1 MARGIEIG
9 RGFIAVD
16 VEDGPARAALS
27 KFGSA
32 AASAF
37 KAAALA
43 AAVVSG
49 AVIKMAFDFNSL
61 KEQSLIAFE
70 TLLGSGQKAQAM
82 FSSLQ
87 KFAAST
93 PFELP
98 GLVDNARQLLG
109 VGVAADK
116 VIPTLTAL
124 GNTAGAL
131 GINQER
137 FNNILLAVTQSMGK
151 GKLQGEELM
160 QMVENGIPVWQLL
173 AKATGKTVPELQK
186 MSSEGKLIAQDV
198 LPKLFD
204 QMQKDYGGAMAKQA
218 TTLTGVWSSLKDNTK
233 ILVGTAL
240 KPLFDTVKT
249 GVGALGELAAS
260 GKGQEFAEKF
270 AAGLTKAI
278 TVSSNF
284 ISAVKTKYGDEFK
297 SIMDRA
303 QDSAGR
309 LWDSFKSEAGPALRD
324 AGKALL
330 TVLPSLLQIAAAAG
344 GLLVPA
350 LGAVRTV
357 MSAVSDN
364 AGSLAQLLSTAAG
377 VVATVIGPVIKAFG
391 VALNVVAD
399 VIANVVH
406 FVGDLPGPLGVLTGV
421 VIAGAVAWR
430 LFHTVIGNVGSAL
443 SSIKPSSVADA
454 LVPMT
459 KRIDNVALSAG
470 LMTERFTGSANAGEK
485 VATAGSRVGSV
496 FSKVGSALPL
506 VGLGFLAIGGAFELT
521 AQRARDLEEASK
533 DIGKGLALG
542 GSAAS
547 EAVKRMDD
555 LRDRVRNATVA
566 FEEFKKS
573 QRSNIEG
580 GDAGVAAAQSQNLKD
595 LQNALSG
602 ARTEQDKYEKSLGA
616 VGLAQARAAQ
626 AQKDYDTAVKD
637 SGPNS
642 FAATSAQDVL
652 VQRTKELEGAQRN
665 ASNATK
671 DHAQSLRDLADT
683 ALAAANAD
691 LQLRQAQQGATDAM
705 KNAQAAVK
713 QYGAGSDEAK
723 SANLNLEASILR
735 AAEAAKVKA
744 RADNNGKDAT
754 IIAKA
759 ETKAYTDEI
768 LRLGQQ
774 AGTNAPASLQKLI
787 GSLDL
792 TSLKAQ
798 GATISSDKLGQ
809 TIISIPGK
817 KDIILSAENG
827 QALRAAN
834 DVANALANAQAH
846 ATIVI
851 RGSVQTSTFNLPSG
865 SVYTSRLKARGGDI
879 KADGPYMVGE
889 EGPEIIYPDR
899 AGFVADHQQSQQI
912 SSGNPAGARGGDTF
926 NIYDATD
933 PYGTA
938 MYVQRYQQIKG
949 RLS

>member
-16 VEDGPARAALS
+16 VDSDGAHAALA

-32 AASAF
+32 ASAAF
-37 KAAALA
+37 KVAAVA
-43 AAVVSG
+43 AGVVSG
-49 AVIKMAFDFNSL
+49 AVVKMAFDFNSL

-82 FSSLQ
+82 FTSLQ

-131 GINQER
+131 GINQEH

-198 LPKLFD
+198 LPKLFA

-233 ILVGTAL
+233 ILAGTAL
-240 KPLFDTVKT
+240 KPLFDIVKN
-249 GVGALGELAAS
+249 GVGVLGELAAS
-260 GKGQEFAEKF
+260 QAGQDFATNF
-270 AAGLTKAI
+270 AAGITKTI
-278 TVSSNF
+278 TVTSNF
-284 ISAVKTKYGDEFK
+284 ISAVKSKYGEEFK
-297 SIMDRA
+297 AVMDHA
-303 QDSAGR
+303 KESAGK

-330 TVLPSLLQIAAAAG
+330 TILPSLFQLATAAS

-350 LGAVRTV
+350 LNAVRTV
-357 MSAVSDN
+357 ISAVSDN
-364 AGSLAQLLSTAAG
+364 AGSFAQLLSTAAG
-377 VVATVIGPVIKAFG
+377 VVAAVAGPVIKAFG
-391 VALNVVAD
+391 VALGVVAD
-399 VIANVVH
+399 AIANVVH

-430 LFHTVIGNVGSAL
+430 LFHGVIGNVSSAL
-443 SSIKPSSVADA
+443 SAIKPSAIAEA
-454 LVPMT
+454 LTPMT
-459 KRIDNVALSAG
+459 KRIDNAALSAG

-485 VATAGSRVGSV
+485 VAVAGSRVGNV

-521 AQRARDLEEASK
+521 AQRARDLEEAAK

-547 EAVKRMDD
+547 EAVKRMDE

-566 FEEFKKS
+566 FEDFKRS
-573 QRSNIEG
+573 QSSNIEG
-580 GDAGVAAAQSQNLKD
+580 GDAGVAAAQEQNLKD
-595 LQNALSG
+595 LQNALSD
-602 ARTEQDKYEKSLGA
+602 ARTEQDKYERSLGA

-626 AQKDYDTAVKD
+626 AQKDYDSAVKD
-637 SGPNS
+637 SGTNS
-642 FAATSAQDVL
+642 SAARIAQEVL
-652 VQRTKELEGAQRN
+652 AQRTKELEGAQRN
-665 ASNATK
+665 ASDATR
-671 DHAQSLRDLADT
+671 DHSQSLRDLADT

-691 LQLRQAQQGATDAM
+691 LQLRQAQQGATEAL
-705 KNAQAAVK
+705 KGAQEAVK
-713 QYGAGSDEAK
+713 QYGADSDEARG
-723 SANLNLEASILR
+723 ANLNLEASILR
-735 AAEAAKVKA
+735 AAEAAKIKA

-754 IIAKA
+754 VIAKA

-774 AGTNAPASLQKLI
+774 AGVNAPAALQNLI
-787 GSLDL
+787 AGLSATDL
-792 TSLKAQ
+792 RAA
-798 GATISSDKLGQ
+798 GAKVSFDKLGNA
-809 TIISIPGK
+809 IIQVPGQ
-817 KDIILSAENG
+817 KDIVIQASNADAIAKINAVQRELAE
-827 QALRAAN
+827 
-834 DVANALANAQAH
+834 AQQK
-846 ATIVI
+846 ATIRVQVI
-851 RGSVQTSTFNLPSG
+851 QAYQRPAGFEG
-865 SVYTSRLKARGGDI
+865 RARGGQVSS
-879 KADGPYMVGE
+879 GQPYVVGE

-912 SSGNPAGARGGDTF
+912 SAGNPAGSRAGDTF

-938 MYVQRYQQIKG
+938 MYVQRQQQFKG
-949 RLS
+949 RLK